1 MDILDYLFGLVQSI
15 LGTIGSII
23 NYVVEFFQ
31 YVSEILYGYIVAIVT
46 YLVAGF
52 KIVLGFLFHIVD
64 DIIHGRFKDLWDDYV
79 KFRDALNQW
88 LAPLRQAMAAYQKF
102 VHQLYAVY
110 LAPVL
115 NFLQSIRKVLAI
127 FRVLGFKW
135 AQTLDNYIGEI
146 EAKLIGWFQTLL
158 QAVNRHAD
166 ILYLLSTPN
175 GFLRIIPLIHAVALS
190 AENLSRLFTLR
201 PLAFWYGSGP
211 TGAAGTLPTTTTAAA
226 WKVFGADAKNDTGD
240 AGAWHSSFTSINQSW
255 TAELGN

>member
-1 MDILDYLFGLVQSI
+1 MDILDYLIGLVDSVVSE
-15 LGTIGSII
+15 IGAII
-23 NYVVEFFQ
+23 NYIVAFFQ
-31 YVSEILYGYIVAIVT
+31 YVAAILYSYIVAIVT

-52 KIVLGFLFHIVD
+52 KILVGFLYHAVD
-64 DIIHGRFKDLWDDYV
+64 DLIHGRFLDLWNDYV

-102 VHQLYAVY
+102 VHQLYTVY

-135 AQTLDNYIGEI
+135 AQALDNYIGAI

-166 ILYLLSTPN
+166 FLYLLSTPS

-201 PLAFWYGSGP
+201 PLEFWYGSGP
-211 TGAAGTLPTTTTAAA
+211 TGKVGTLPTTTTAVA
-226 WKVFGADAKNDTGD
+226 WKNIGPDSKNGTGD
-240 AGAWHSSFTSINQSW
+240 SGAWQQSFTNMNRSW
-255 TAELGN
+255 TAELGS